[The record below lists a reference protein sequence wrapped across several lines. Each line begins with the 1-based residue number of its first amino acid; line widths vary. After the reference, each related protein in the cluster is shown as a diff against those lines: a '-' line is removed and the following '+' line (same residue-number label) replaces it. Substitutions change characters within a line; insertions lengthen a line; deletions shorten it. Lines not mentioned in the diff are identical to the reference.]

1 MIGLFRPDRYKRVAR
16 HLRIKKVGKK
26 FNCQRKIYSITD
38 MDKQLIAGTYTYV
51 KGNEGLDFWA
61 KLGILN
67 DIIMSQN
74 HKIRYN

>member
-1 MIGLFRPDRYKRVAR
+1 
-16 HLRIKKVGKK
+16 
-26 FNCQRKIYSITD
+26 

-67 DIIMSQN
+67 DIIMSQT
-74 HKIRYN
+74 HKIDFIIFSIQL

>member
-1 MIGLFRPDRYKRVAR
+1 
-16 HLRIKKVGKK
+16 
-26 FNCQRKIYSITD
+26 

-67 DIIMSQN
+67 IIILSE
-74 HKIRYN
+74 HKKSDVIISFSIQLSTY